1 MMKEFCSLTGA
12 EEGGIGESW
21 SKYMAAVFKYA
32 PLETK
37 KVVKLLLR
45 QYLLEEDGSEGIHA
59 YIHTYGTYVHTVHI

>member
-1 MMKEFCSLTGA
+1 MIKEFCSLSGA

-37 KVVKLLLR
+37 KVVKTSFGAVPVGGR
-45 QYLLEEDGSEGIHA
+45 R
-59 YIHTYGTYVHTVHI
+59 